1 MTNTILEANKLGQS
15 IWYDNISRSL
25 IKSGEL
31 KDLIALGVSGIT
43 SNPTIFEKAI
53 SNSSDYDADILEAT
67 SLRLTPTQTYYHLA
81 KNDIRD
87 ASDLLLPVYY
97 KSNGLDGYI
106 SLEVN
111 PVLSNSTAQTITE
124 AIELFKILQR
134 PNIMIKVP
142 ATDAGIPAIRELI
155 KEGVNLNVTL
165 IFSLSMYRKVM
176 NSYIAGLEDRLLLG
190 KDIDKISS
198 VASFFVS
205 RIDTKVDPLIY
216 EATNSNDKPPTGL
229 LGFTAIANASL
240 AYHEFQNTFK
250 NSRFNKLKENG
261 ANVQKPLWA
270 STGTKNKNYSDVH
283 YIESLIGLNT
293 VNTMPPQTIK
303 AFLNHGKV
311 SQSLGDKVIEA
322 TKILDKVSSLG
333 INLDS
338 ITDQLLIEGV
348 DAFTYSFKTLIE
360 NISRKMNSLS
370 NHI

>member
-1 MTNTILEANKLGQS
+1 M
-15 IWYDNISRSL
+15 
-25 IKSGEL
+25 
-31 KDLIALGVSGIT
+31 
-43 SNPTIFEKAI
+43 
-53 SNSSDYDADILEAT
+53 
-67 SLRLTPTQTYYHLA
+67 
-81 KNDIRD
+81 
-87 ASDLLLPVYY
+87 
-97 KSNGLDGYI
+97 DGYI

-155 KEGVNLNVTL
+155 KEGVNINVTL

-250 NSRFNKLKENG
+250 KSCSKYAMDIPCRNEISVRLVG
-261 ANVQKPLWA
+261 
-270 STGTKNKNYSDVH
+270 
-283 YIESLIGLNT
+283 SL
-293 VNTMPPQTIK
+293 MS
-303 AFLNHGKV
+303 V
-311 SQSLGDKVIEA
+311 SYTHL
-322 TKILDKVSSLG
+322 
-333 INLDS
+333 
-338 ITDQLLIEGV
+338 
-348 DAFTYSFKTLIE
+348 TLPT
-360 NISRKMNSLS
+360 SALV
-370 NHI
+370 